1 VESPLYQT
9 VDPNLKVIETL
20 RYDPQAGTSAGF
32 VRLDM
37 HLARAART
45 CGRLRFAVDERVI
58 RQKLGELA
66 EQTGEGAGPLRCR
79 ISLGH
84 TGDVD
89 VSATE
94 LPVNPS
100 HWTVSVSPHR
110 LASNDPWLAH
120 KTTRRPIY
128 DAARALMPVDVDEVI
143 LLNEFDA
150 LCEGSISTIFLQ
162 TDADGMLTPAL
173 AAGLLP
179 GVLRQHMLET
189 GQAREAHLT
198 LADLRDAPGVLMG
211 NSLRGMIPARL
222 VEN

>member
-1 VESPLYQT
+1 MESPLYQT
-9 VDPNLKVIETL
+9 VDPDLRVIETL
-20 RYDPQAGTSAGF
+20 RFDPQGGTSAGF

-45 CGRLRFAVDERVI
+45 CGRLRFAFEERVI

-66 EQTGEGAGPLRCR
+66 AQGGDAAQLLRCR
-79 ISLGH
+79 ISMGH
-84 TGDVD
+84 KGDVD

-94 LPVNPS
+94 LPANPP
-100 HWTVSVSPHR
+100 HWTVTVSPHR

-128 DAARALMPVDVDEVI
+128 DVARTAMPVNVDEVI

-150 LCEGSISTIFLQ
+150 LCEGTISNIFLQ
-162 TDADGMLTPAL
+162 TNKDGMLTPAL

-179 GVLRQHMLET
+179 GVLRQHMLEA

-198 LADLRDAPGVLMG
+198 LADLRDAPAVLMG
-211 NSLRGMIPARL
+211 NSLRGLIPARL